1 MSPSEKATH
10 WKSLIEQHQQS
21 GLSIKAFCCQQQ
33 INVHTFHYWRKKF
46 SASNG
51 SEKQPAFV
59 PLNHRADGL
68 TGEASILLS
77 ERVQLRVPIQA
88 LGVVLSQLKRD
99 GWL

>member
-33 INVHTFHYWRKKF
+33 INLNTFHYWRKKF
-46 SASNG
+46 SASNR
-51 SEKQPAFV
+51 SKEQPIFV
-59 PLNHRADGL
+59 PLNHHANEL
-68 TGEASILLS
+68 IGEASITLS
-77 ERVQLRVPIQA
+77 ERVQLRVPIQT
-88 LGVVLSQLKRD
+88 LGTVLSQLKRE